1 MYNMRKYLLHVLV
14 IALVSICLGG
24 CTSSPYSKVIKP
36 NKILPAYVDPLPYEQ
51 YDCSQIGTEMERVTS
66 ELDQLYLDV
75 EKRRE
80 VDEKAARVAGGVGFF
95 LGPIGGLLAAH
106 AYKSGEIDPGQE
118 KGSGY
123 YKTSLT
129 QYEQL
134 IGELEVLE
142 QASILKECDKRM
154 LPEIPE
160 FRKAFSV
167 FTNVDYIEYIKIGK
181 KEYKVPN
188 KFHRYECQLRN
199 EDFLE
204 YKSVK
209 EAQDAGVVPC
219 KHCPPRDMTQ
229 RAKQRSSPFEK

>member
-1 MYNMRKYLLHVLV
+1 MAVL
-14 IALVSICLGG
+14 SICLEG
-24 CTSSPYSKVIKP
+24 CTSSPSPFLVFNP
-36 NKILPAYVDPLPYEQ
+36 NKILPAYVNPLPYEQ

-80 VDEKAARVAGGVGFF
+80 IDEKAARVAGGVGFF
-95 LGPIGGLLAAH
+95 LGPIGVLAAH

-142 QASILKECDKRM
+142 KASILKECDKRM

-160 FRKAFSV
+160 FRKVFSV
-167 FTNVDYIEYIKIGK
+167 FANVDFNEILKIGK

>member
-80 VDEKAARVAGGVGFF
+80 IDEKAARVAGGVAFF
-95 LGPIGGLLAAH
+95 LGPVGGLLAAH

-167 FTNVDYIEYIKIGK
+167 FTNVDSIEDIKIGK
-181 KEYKVPN
+181 KEYKLPN
-188 KFHRYECQLRN
+188 VFHRYECQLRN

-204 YKSVK
+204 YKTAEK
-209 EAQDAGVVPC
+209 AQDAGGKPCEHCKPFVVLPA
-219 KHCPPRDMTQ
+219 RQ
-229 RAKQRSSPFEK
+229 G

>member
-1 MYNMRKYLLHVLV
+1 MKKVLSV
-14 IALVSICLGG
+14 YILSAVAVLSICLEG
-24 CTSSPYSKVIKP
+24 CTSSPSPFLVFNP
-36 NKILPAYVDPLPYEQ
+36 NKILPAYVNPLPYEQ

-80 VDEKAARVAGGVGFF
+80 IERKAAKVAGAAAIF
-95 LGPIGGLLAAH
+95 LGPVGGVLVAH
-106 AYKSGEIDPGQE
+106 AYQSGEIDPGQE

-167 FTNVDYIEYIKIGK
+167 FTNVDSIEDIKIGK
-181 KEYKVPN
+181 KEYKLPN
-188 KFHRYECQLRN
+188 VFHRYECQLRN

-209 EAQDAGVVPC
+209 EVQDAGGKPCEHCKPFVVLPA
-219 KHCPPRDMTQ
+219 RQ
-229 RAKQRSSPFEK
+229 G

>member
-1 MYNMRKYLLHVLV
+1 MRKYLLHVLV

-66 ELDQLYLDV
+66 ELDQLYLNA

-80 VDEKAARVAGGVGFF
+80 IDEKAARVAGGVGFF
-95 LGPIGGLLAAH
+95 LGPIGVLAAH

-160 FRKAFSV
+160 FRKVFSV
-167 FTNVDYIEYIKIGK
+167 FTNVDSIEYIKIGK

-204 YKSVK
+204 YKTAEK
-209 EAQDAGVVPC
+209 AQDAGGKPC
-219 KHCPPRDMTQ
+219 EHCKPGAKTQ
-229 RAKQRSSPFEK
+229 KQRSSTFEK

>member
-1 MYNMRKYLLHVLV
+1 MRKYLLHVLV

-75 EKRRE
+75 EKRRKI
-80 VDEKAARVAGGVGFF
+80 DEEAANAGAVGAFF
-95 LGPIGGLLAAH
+95 LGPVGGALVAH
-106 AYKSGEIDPGQE
+106 AYRSGEIDPGQE

-167 FTNVDYIEYIKIGK
+167 FANVDFNEILKIGK

-204 YKSVK
+204 YKTAEK
-209 EAQDAGVVPC
+209 AQDAGGKPC
-219 KHCPPRDMTQ
+219 EHCKPGDMTISQ
-229 RAKQRSSPFEK
+229 ERLKKGG

>member
-1 MYNMRKYLLHVLV
+1 MRKYLLHVLV
-14 IALVSICLGG
+14 IALVSLCLGG

-36 NKILPAYVDPLPYEQ
+36 YKILPAYVDPLPYEQ

-80 VDEKAARVAGGVGFF
+80 IERKAAKVAGAAAIF
-95 LGPIGGLLAAH
+95 LGPVGGVLVAH
-106 AYKSGEIDPGQE
+106 AYQSGEIDPGQE

-142 QASILKECDKRM
+142 KASILKECDKRM

-160 FRKAFSV
+160 FRKEFSS
-167 FTNVDYIEYIKIGK
+167 FA
-181 KEYKVPN
+181 N
-188 KFHRYECQLRN
+188 KRSMVFHRYECQRRN
-199 EDFLE
+199 EDTLE
-204 YKSVK
+204 YKSAK
-209 EAQDAGVVPC
+209 EAQDAGEKPC
-219 KHCPPRDMTQ
+219 KHCKPRDMTISQ
-229 RAKQRSSPFEK
+229 ERIKK